1 MTELLNYIVAQ
12 IVADPKQIKIDRE
25 DTDEAV
31 ILKLSLP
38 EEERGIIIGKGGMNI
53 KAIRNLIS
61 IIARREG
68 KRVMIDVTD

>member
-38 EEERGIIIGKGGMNI
+38 EEERGIIIGKG
-53 KAIRNLIS
+53 
-61 IIARREG
+61 
-68 KRVMIDVTD
+68 